1 LLSCLIFTIKQIC
14 SQRKWNWE
22 SGSDFFSLSRSAQS
36 LALPQ
41 SAPTSAFGVTW
52 ALRTRDL
59 FKLPLLLFLLS
70 FCFSFVIHS
79 TEFNRG
85 I

>member
-1 LLSCLIFTIKQIC
+1 LFNSHYLKNLLAKEVEL
-14 SQRKWNWE
+14 REREWL
-22 SGSDFFSLSRSAQS
+22 SLSRSAES

-41 SAPTSAFGVTW
+41 SALTSAFGVTW